1 MTPLRP
7 KTRLILGSLVSG
19 VVWYGQIWVS
29 GMPSIGSTP
38 WNTTPIIYH
47 ARAWYRFL
55 CTHHVFTLPK
65 TPKIEVKRWEL
76 KCSNMHKMDPKCA
89 KSPTPPNHG
98 TTTFQHVPSDMGGKC
113 SIYEKKGSH
122 FLSYFVYTLFVC
134 TRCIVKSTI
143 SMLPWRQSLLL

>member
-1 MTPLRP
+1 
-7 KTRLILGSLVSG
+7 
-19 VVWYGQIWVS
+19 
-29 GMPSIGSTP
+29 
-38 WNTTPIIYH
+38 
-47 ARAWYRFL
+47 
-55 CTHHVFTLPK
+55 
-65 TPKIEVKRWEL
+65 
-76 KCSNMHKMDPKCA
+76 MHKMDPKCA

-143 SMLPWRQSLLL
+143 SMLPWRQSLHYRSTNTTISQYHKIWYYKTCMQKDNKQITYHEFTRIPHSPKQAKINNTKNTHYPDTPKYHYPRWVP